1 MSILNFSDV
10 DECSADTDNCTQ
22 NCENTDGSFT
32 CSCNDGYTTTDN
44 GITCDGMILS
54 TFWNMTL
61 QMITTS
67 STMQFYILK
76 IYRSKVLVIL
86 QFDFLALI

>member
-1 MSILNFSDV
+1 M

-44 GITCDGMILS
+44 GITCDGIIIPIFEICFEVITNLLNAILLLIYYS
-54 TFWNMTL
+54 RFCFCIWFFWPDW
-61 QMITTS
+61 
-67 STMQFYILK
+67 ILADIK
-76 IYRSKVLVIL
+76 II
-86 QFDFLALI
+86 

>member
-1 MSILNFSDV
+1 M

-44 GITCDGMILS
+44 GITCDGMIVS
-54 TFWNMTL
+54 TFWNDFANDIL
-61 QMITTS
+61 IPVITNLLFAILLLIHYS
-67 STMQFYILK
+67 SFSI
-76 IYRSKVLVIL
+76 ICN
-86 QFDFLALI
+86 LIF

>member
-1 MSILNFSDV
+1 M

-54 TFWNMTL
+54 TFWNDFAND
-61 QMITTS
+61 IT
-67 STMQFYILK
+67 FHN
-76 IYRSKVLVIL
+76 
-86 QFDFLALI
+86 

>member
-1 MSILNFSDV
+1 M

-44 GITCDGMILS
+44 GITCDGMIVS

-61 QMITTS
+61 QMIL
-67 STMQFYILK
+67 QIFYNAILH
-76 IYRSKVLVIL
+76 SENLLFQGFVL
-86 QFDFLALI
+86 

>member
-44 GITCDGMILS
+44 GITCDGYDFCLH
-54 TFWNMTL
+54 FEMTL
-61 QMITTS
+61 CKWY
-67 STMQFYILK
+67 YISQL
-76 IYRSKVLVIL
+76 IYIWKLPDPRVLVIL
-86 QFDFLALI
+86 QFIFWLI

>member
-44 GITCDGMILS
+44 GITCDGIILPI
-54 TFWNMTL
+54 FWNMFWSNNKSSKCNFTSNL
-61 QMITTS
+61 LFKILICIWFFSMI
-67 STMQFYILK
+67 
-76 IYRSKVLVIL
+76 R
-86 QFDFLALI
+86 